1 MTHSLLVSSM
11 LLCAT
16 VAGAQGLPDG
26 AAAAP
31 FPAPQAAPPAQAP
44 YLAKGLGLM
53 VYPAKNQ
60 SPPQQAQDEHDCWM
74 WAAQQTGVDPVT
86 LKPDPNAAAAAKA
99 QAAEDTQGA
108 AVKGAAKGAA
118 VGAVVGSVSGNA
130 GGGAAAGAV
139 LGAVGGRR
147 AKKKAEAQAAA
158 QAQAQAN
165 AAAQAQADQFKKAM
179 SVCLSGR
186 GYTAQ

>member
-1 MTHSLLVSSM
+1 MTQSLLISSM
-11 LLCAT
+11 LLGSA
-16 VAGAQGLPDG
+16 VAVAQALPDAAAGAPPGTTAPQV
-26 AAAAP
+26 AAP
-31 FPAPQAAPPAQAP
+31 AQTP

-60 SPPQQAQDEHDCWM
+60 SPAQQVQDEHDCWM

-86 LKPDPNAAAAAKA
+86 IKPDPNAAAAAKA

-118 VGAVVGSVSGNA
+118 VGAVVGAVGGNA

-139 LGAVGGRR
+139 LG
-147 AKKKAEAQAAA
+147 
-158 QAQAQAN
+158 
-165 AAAQAQADQFKKAM
+165 
-179 SVCLSGR
+179 
-186 GYTAQ
+186 